1 VLSFAMILGIGFLL
15 LISMALTTA
24 LAALGGAVGS
34 VVTMPE
40 WLAHTLN
47 FLLSFAVITVLFAA
61 IFKVLPDIKL
71 RWRDMWIGA
80 IGTALLFTIGKYL
93 LAWYLGRESTSS
105 SYGAAGSVVVLL
117 MWVYYGSVIL
127 FFGAEFT
134 RAYVKQTG
142 SQIALSKFAVPITE
156 EEMAQQGMASE
167 KKVAAATAAKTSP
180 GKHQPKREAVEP
192 AEEPL
197 GVPVLGLTALAG
209 FIIGTL
215 LELQLSGRRSHARN
229 AE

>member
-1 VLSFAMILGIGFLL
+1 
-15 LISMALTTA
+15 
-24 LAALGGAVGS
+24 
-34 VVTMPE
+34 
-40 WLAHTLN
+40 
-47 FLLSFAVITVLFAA
+47 
-61 IFKVLPDIKL
+61 
-71 RWRDMWIGA
+71 MWIGA

-142 SQIALSKFAVPITE
+142 SEASPSHFAVPITE
-156 EEMAQQGMASE
+156 EEMAQQGMASDE
-167 KKVAAATAAKTSP
+167 KLEAAAAAKGSP
-180 GKHQPKREAVEP
+180 KKHQPKRRDTAQP
-192 AEEPL
+192 INEPL

-215 LELQLSGRRSHARN
+215 LELRLSDRS
-229 AE
+229 AEPQHVAE